1 MFKNFLISSQ
11 VHLEKNALSE
21 AAWILSE
28 YCNIDDF
35 KVKMLP
41 VGGLGLLSV
50 ENAFDIPESIIER
63 INLLHNSDGIH
74 YCVKIIPLENF
85 DLISNEKMLDWIEEN
100 KLRIEPD
107 ESWKLTINKRHSA
120 LKSKSLITEI
130 ASKIERT
137 VNLKHPDK
145 IIQIEIIGK
154 FIGLAVLK
162 PFQIIQLSHL
172 IKEKVIEE
180 ESEIE
185 NDV

>member
-1 MFKNFLISSQ
+1 
-11 VHLEKNALSE
+11 
-21 AAWILSE
+21 
-28 YCNIDDF
+28 
-35 KVKMLP
+35 
-41 VGGLGLLSV
+41 
-50 ENAFDIPESIIER
+50 
-63 INLLHNSDGIH
+63 
-74 YCVKIIPLENF
+74 
-85 DLISNEKMLDWIEEN
+85 MLDWIEEN